1 MTLKS
6 ALLLA
11 VPVFC
16 LTSCFM
22 GDNSPTQDDA
32 NDAAGT
38 GDPYLA
44 REVVAVRT
52 LTTDAQYLDPCNYLG
67 EEFVMDAFKVK
78 EGEMKAI
85 SAPAGCTFEWGKNKV
100 ALSFGGHRPFESIY
114 AAEYRFD
121 KLYQPRLAAVTT
133 GQMGVENEKPALS
146 GPDPEGTGANGPATG
161 TVGLKNDKTPG
172 NDTATSVSAAQVP
185 IAAKFTEPVENSGR
199 FVAVPEV
206 GDKAVWEPAKKTIH
220 VLYNNH
226 IVNVM
231 VDTKESPAVQ
241 QQKAGSMA
249 KIILTKFEE

>member
-6 ALLLA
+6 TLLLA

-22 GDNSPTQDDA
+22 GDNSPTTDDA

-38 GDPYLA
+38 GNPYLA

-67 EEFVMDAFKVK
+67 EEFVMDVFKVA
-78 EGEMKAI
+78 EGEMKEM
-85 SAPAGCTFEWGKNKV
+85 SGPDGCTFEWGKNKV
-100 ALSFGGHRPFESIY
+100 ALKFGGHRPFESIY

-121 KLYQPRLAAVTT
+121 KMYQPRVAGVTT
-133 GQMGVENEKPALS
+133 GQMGVEHEKPALS
-146 GPDPEGTGANGPATG
+146 GPDPQGTGANGPAENG
-161 TVGLKNDKTPG
+161 VNVKRDQTPG
-172 NDTATSVSAAQVP
+172 NDTATSVSSAQVA
-185 IAAKFTEPVENSGR
+185 IATKFTEPVEDSGQ
-199 FVAVPEV
+199 FKAVPGV

-226 IVNVM
+226 IVNVT
-231 VDTKESPAVQ
+231 VDTKDSPAMQ
-241 QQKAGSMA
+241 QQRAGSMA
-249 KIILTKFEE
+249 KIILSKFEG